1 MNDTKIQWHPG
12 FVAAI
17 DLEFEENRGDLIYER
32 EYNLNTKPLEIDLLV
47 IKKDPGV
54 QLANEIGNI
63 FRRYNIVEYKSPDD
77 SLDIDSFY
85 KAAAY
90 GCLYKAYGETVDE
103 RGADDITISIIRDAK
118 PEGLFRY
125 FREHNIR
132 VTTPY
137 EGIYYVLDGVLF
149 QTQIIVGRELK
160 SHMWIKALSDRI
172 EKQEMRNLLEKVI
185 ALTQKFDRELADS
198 VLEVSIKANKKIV
211 EELRGDD
218 SMCQALLEIME
229 PEINKEVN
237 RRVETEARSYVL
249 RSVKSFRELNVDDD
263 TIKEMLVKNYG
274 LTLKEA
280 EEYL

>member
-1 MNDTKIQWHPG
+1 M
-12 FVAAI
+12 
-17 DLEFEENRGDLIYER
+17 
-32 EYNLNTKPLEIDLLV
+32 
-47 IKKDPGV
+47 
-54 QLANEIGNI
+54 
-63 FRRYNIVEYKSPDD
+63 
-77 SLDIDSFY
+77 
-85 KAAAY
+85 
-90 GCLYKAYGETVDE
+90 
-103 RGADDITISIIRDAK
+103 
-118 PEGLFRY
+118 
-125 FREHNIR
+125 
-132 VTTPY
+132 
-137 EGIYYVLDGVLF
+137 F
-149 QTQIIVGRELK
+149 QTQIIVGRELR

-172 EKQEMRNLLEKVI
+172 EKQEMRNLFEKVI

-237 RRVETEARSYVL
+237 RRVETETRSYVL

>member
-1 MNDTKIQWHPG
+1 
-12 FVAAI
+12 
-17 DLEFEENRGDLIYER
+17 
-32 EYNLNTKPLEIDLLV
+32 
-47 IKKDPGV
+47 
-54 QLANEIGNI
+54 
-63 FRRYNIVEYKSPDD
+63 
-77 SLDIDSFY
+77 
-85 KAAAY
+85 
-90 GCLYKAYGETVDE
+90 
-103 RGADDITISIIRDAK
+103 
-118 PEGLFRY
+118 
-125 FREHNIR
+125 
-132 VTTPY
+132 
-137 EGIYYVLDGVLF
+137 
-149 QTQIIVGRELK
+149 
-160 SHMWIKALSDRI
+160 MWIKALSDRI
-172 EKQEMRNLLEKVI
+172 EKQEMRNLFEKVI

-237 RRVETEARSYVL
+237 RRVETETRSYVL

>member
-1 MNDTKIQWHPG
+1 M
-12 FVAAI
+12 
-17 DLEFEENRGDLIYER
+17 
-32 EYNLNTKPLEIDLLV
+32 
-47 IKKDPGV
+47 
-54 QLANEIGNI
+54 
-63 FRRYNIVEYKSPDD
+63 
-77 SLDIDSFY
+77 
-85 KAAAY
+85 
-90 GCLYKAYGETVDE
+90 
-103 RGADDITISIIRDAK
+103 
-118 PEGLFRY
+118 
-125 FREHNIR
+125 
-132 VTTPY
+132 
-137 EGIYYVLDGVLF
+137 F

-229 PEINKEVN
+229 PEINRRVETEVN
-237 RRVETEARSYVL
+237 RRVETEVRSYVL
-249 RSVKSFRELNVDDD
+249 RSVKSFRELNVDNDA
-263 TIKEMLVKNYG
+263 IKEMLVKNYG